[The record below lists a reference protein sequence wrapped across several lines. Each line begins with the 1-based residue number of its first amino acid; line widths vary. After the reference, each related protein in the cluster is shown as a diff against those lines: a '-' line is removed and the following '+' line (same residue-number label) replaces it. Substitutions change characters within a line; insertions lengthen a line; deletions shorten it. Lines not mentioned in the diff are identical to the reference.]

1 MNIKANKKNIL
12 VGIIVVII
20 IGIIGIVCYDRI
32 TVNNQYYIGEK
43 NLEIPIFVYHNI
55 VNDSSEINM
64 IIFKQQ
70 RIIYNLNVH
79 AALIF
84 YPNAIT

>member
-43 NLEIPIFVYHNI
+43 MRD
-55 VNDSSEINM
+55 NDAKATAPYIM
-64 IIFKQQ
+64 GCLQLG
-70 RIIYNLNVH
+70 Y
-79 AALIF
+79 
-84 YPNAIT
+84 

>member
-32 TVNNQYYIGEK
+32 TVNNQYYIGK
-43 NLEIPIFVYHNI
+43 KILKFLFLY
-55 VNDSSEINM
+55 
-64 IIFKQQ
+64 
-70 RIIYNLNVH
+70 
-79 AALIF
+79 
-84 YPNAIT
+84 ITIL

>member
-43 NLEIPIFVYHNI
+43 NLKIPIFVYHNI
-55 VNDSSEINM
+55 VNDSSETKISSKETV
-64 IIFKQQ
+64 ILRFVFLHDTTILDRKS
-70 RIIYNLNVH
+70 VV
-79 AALIF
+79 
-84 YPNAIT
+84 

>member
-1 MNIKANKKNIL
+1 MWYNRENWKKGKTKMNIKANKKNIL

-43 NLEIPIFVYHNI
+43 ILKFLFCISQYC
-55 VNDSSEINM
+55 
-64 IIFKQQ
+64 KW
-70 RIIYNLNVH
+70 
-79 AALIF
+79 
-84 YPNAIT
+84 

>member
-1 MNIKANKKNIL
+1 MWYNRENWKKGKTKMNIKANKKNIL

-55 VNDSSEINM
+55 LRM
-64 IIFKQQ
+64 
-70 RIIYNLNVH
+70 
-79 AALIF
+79 
-84 YPNAIT
+84 

>member
-1 MNIKANKKNIL
+1 MNIKVNKKNIL

-43 NLEIPIFVYHNI
+43 NLEIPILY
-55 VNDSSEINM
+55 
-64 IIFKQQ
+64 
-70 RIIYNLNVH
+70 
-79 AALIF
+79 
-84 YPNAIT
+84 ITIL

>member
-55 VNDSSEINM
+55 VNDSSEIKYDYISDENESKRVLCYRDDKLYQ
-64 IIFKQQ
+64 F
-70 RIIYNLNVH
+70 
-79 AALIF
+79 
-84 YPNAIT
+84 